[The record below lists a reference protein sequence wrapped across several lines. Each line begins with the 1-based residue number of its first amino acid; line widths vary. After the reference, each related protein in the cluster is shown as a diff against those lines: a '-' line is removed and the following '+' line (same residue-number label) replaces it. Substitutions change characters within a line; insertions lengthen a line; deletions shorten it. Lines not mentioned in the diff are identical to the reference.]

1 MGLALLTALAA
12 VAAPSAG
19 RAQSPEPQ
27 PEATPIPI
35 RNDAPPTE
43 PARPVAPASTQA
55 LNWIPGSGNLP
66 VNGSQVSTR
75 ASSTIALDTSYHKF
89 VLADAN
95 GSFSA
100 AQDAVATYSNS
111 NQNVLLVANLPAGN
125 WSRIVF
131 QIKDTSSSAVI
142 ESPNYS
148 IGRLIY
154 LPLVM
159 KDYSYPPTNLDA
171 AEPNNSPCSAVGPL
185 VNGKTYSGSFGGSD
199 LDDWYYVEA
208 AQGSS
213 LNVTVSGLATPNQLQ
228 VFYVPSRDCNQVSGI
243 PNQKLDNLSNPV
255 LPLPGLPDARIFI
268 RFAGVSGST
277 PSAAFQI
284 RVDGNISEGT
294 FEDNDNPCQATP
306 IAQNVTY
313 TSFSDDQYDFY
324 RLDVPAEGN
333 VSVNVAEYPVADQ
346 IQLRKATGCE
356 QANANDRLQFEPVVS
371 GAAVVW
377 QKLPAGT
384 YYARIGP
391 TAAPNGKPYKIAWR
405 ILTTWN
411 PKIDYCVNIGACTG
425 NPSGNTVT
433 AYWNG
438 MGTSTALSFRLE
450 GRTAPRGCPP
460 GISTSTQ
467 TPAIT
472 PTGSYTFG
480 GVTVGYY
487 AMVGEA
493 RGPNGEKFRDEKPI
507 KSGCDFAAAASESAF
522 EPAPFIGPTPAP

>member
-19 RAQSPEPQ
+19 RAQSPGPQ

-35 RNDAPPTE
+35 RYDALLAE
-43 PARPVAPASTQA
+43 PARPVSPASTQA
-55 LNWIPGSGNLP
+55 LNWTPGSGNLP
-66 VNGSQVSTR
+66 VNGSLVSTR
-75 ASSTIALDTSYHKF
+75 ASSTIALDTTFHKF

-95 GSFSA
+95 GNFSA

-111 NQNVLLVANLPAGN
+111 NQNVQLVATLPAGN
-125 WSRIVF
+125 WTRIVF
-131 QIKDTSSSAVI
+131 QIKDTSSPAVI

-185 VNGKTYSGSFGGSD
+185 INGKTYSGSFGGGD

-243 PNQKLDNLSNPV
+243 PNQKTDNLSNPV
-255 LPLPGLPDARIFI
+255 LPLPSLPDARIFI
-268 RFAGVSGST
+268 RFAGVSNST
-277 PSAAFQI
+277 PSAVFQI

-306 IAQNVTY
+306 MAQNVTY
-313 TSFSDDQYDFY
+313 TSFADDQYDFY

-333 VSVNVAEYPVADQ
+333 VSVNIAEYPVADQ
-346 IQLRKATGCE
+346 LQLRKATGCE
-356 QANANDRLQFEPVVS
+356 QANSNDRFQFEPVVS
-371 GAAVVW
+371 GAAAVW

-411 PKIDYCVNIGACTG
+411 PRIDYCANIGACTG
-425 NPSGNTVT
+425 NPSGNSVT
-433 AYWNG
+433 AHWSG

-460 GISTSTQ
+460 GVSSSTQ
-467 TPAIT
+467 TPAIV
-472 PTGSYTFG
+472 PTGSYTFV
-480 GVTVGYY
+480 GVTAGYY
-487 AMVGEA
+487 ALVGEA

-507 KSGCDFAAAASESAF
+507 KSGCDFAAAVSESVVD
-522 EPAPFIGPTPAP
+522 PAPFIGPTPAP